1 LIEREGKKMQKRRL
15 GNTELQL
22 TTVGFGAWAMGGG
35 GWEFAWGQQ
44 DDRDSAA
51 AIIRALEIGVNW
63 IDTAAAYGL
72 GHSEEVIG
80 KVLKEVK
87 ERPIIATKCGIN
99 WDSSGKITRWVDA
112 KQVHREIEASLKRLG
127 VDAIDLYQVHWP
139 FPDDRIEEVWDAMAD
154 VVKQGKARYIGVSN
168 YTVAQIKRILPIH
181 EVASVQPRYS
191 MIHRDIED
199 DLLPFCDEHRI
210 GVVCYSPMGK
220 GILTGKMT
228 KERVN
233 AMAPD
238 DHRRNDPDFQEPR
251 IDAHLQLVESLRPI
265 AEAQGRS
272 LAQLAIAWV
281 LRRNEVTAAIAG
293 ARRPEQIEDT
303 AKASDW
309 RLSPHEIE
317 KVGELLE
324 KHEGIA
330 AV

>member
-1 LIEREGKKMQKRRL
+1 
-15 GNTELQL
+15 
-22 TTVGFGAWAMGGG
+22 
-35 GWEFAWGQQ
+35 
-44 DDRDSAA
+44 
-51 AIIRALEIGVNW
+51 
-63 IDTAAAYGL
+63 
-72 GHSEEVIG
+72 
-80 KVLKEVK
+80 
-87 ERPIIATKCGIN
+87 
-99 WDSSGKITRWVDA
+99 
-112 KQVHREIEASLKRLG
+112 
-127 VDAIDLYQVHWP
+127 
-139 FPDDRIEEVWDAMAD
+139 
-154 VVKQGKARYIGVSN
+154 
-168 YTVAQIKRILPIH
+168 
-181 EVASVQPRYS
+181 
-191 MIHRDIED
+191 
-199 DLLPFCDEHRI
+199 
-210 GVVCYSPMGK
+210 MGK